1 MAEQNIK
8 KARYRIKNDAG
19 VYETIY
25 FETSMDQVEGLDS
38 KMGEVE
44 GLINDRYTKG
54 QSDEMFRAVETEI
67 TEVEN
72 AVEGLVTRVT
82 KNEKDIVSL
91 NESLTNEVNRAQ
103 GVEADLQAQIN
114 GLDASIE
121 AINHPE
127 SGILKQSKD
136 YTDSKIKD
144 LGDIVDGIEGSLGSS
159 NAELTGKIEALEGVV
174 SSNKAEV
181 DGAISSLEGR
191 LTGLTTRVDVA
202 ETAIED
208 LRGADARLE
217 SEIQSVKDAIGS
229 KNSNTLV
236 FSTMDEFVEAA
247 AGLTPKI
254 GDLVFVIDIK
264 KSFIYKGADAAKVL
278 DIANVPAGFVVFD
291 EITTEIDLQSYAK
304 RSEVE
309 GHVATLEG
317 KITSEQERAMAA
329 EKALADSIEAV
340 NGVVGTHGERLTVLE
355 GAVKTQGEAIENLTQ
370 DTYTKAEVDKIV
382 DDAVTAQMSYCG
394 KVEPTG
400 KKVGHVFIEL
410 I

>member
-1 MAEQNIK
+1 MSEIK
-8 KARYRIKNDAG
+8 RAKYRIKNEQG

-25 FETSMDQVEGLDS
+25 FETSMDQVEGLDT

-44 GLINDRYTKG
+44 GLINDRYTKA
-54 QSDEMFRAVETEI
+54 QSDEMFRGVEAEI
-67 TEVEN
+67 SEAEQ
-72 AVEGLVTRVT
+72 AIEGLVNRVS
-82 KNEKDIVSL
+82 KNETDIASL
-91 NESLTNEVNRAQ
+91 NEALTNEVDRAQ
-103 GVEADLQAQIN
+103 GVETDLQNQIN
-114 GLDASIE
+114 SLDGKIE

-159 NAELTGKIEALEGVV
+159 NAELTGKIEALENTVA
-174 SSNKAEV
+174 SNKAEV
-181 DGAISSLEGR
+181 DGNITSLEGR
-191 LTGLTTRVDVA
+191 LTGLSTRVDVA
-202 ETAIED
+202 ESAIED

-291 EITTEIDLQSYAK
+291 EITTHVDLKDYAK

-309 GHVATLEG
+309 AHVADLTALVNAE
-317 KITSEQERAMAA
+317 TTRATEA
-329 EKALADSIEAV
+329 EKALADSITAV
-340 NGVVGTHGERLTVLE
+340 EGVVSTHGERITVLE
-355 GAVKTQGEAIENLTQ
+355 GTVKTQGEAIENLTQ

-382 DDAVTAQMSYCG
+382 DDAVTAQMSYVG
-394 KVEPTG
+394 KVQPENKKTG
-400 KKVGHVFIEL
+400 HTWIEL

>member
-25 FETSMDQVEGLDS
+25 FETSMDQ
-38 KMGEVE
+38 VE

-191 LTGLTTRVDVA
+191 LTGLSTRVDVA
-202 ETAIED
+202 ESAIED
-208 LRGADARLE
+208 LRGVDAQLAA
-217 SEIQSVKDAIGS
+217 EIQKVKDAVGA

-236 FSTMDEFVEAA
+236 FETREEFEAA
-247 AGLTPKI
+247 TLDPKT
-254 GDLVFVIDIK
+254 GDLIFIISEK
-264 KSFIYKGADAAKVL
+264 KSHIWNGSSWIL
-278 DIANVPAGFVVFD
+278 FD

-355 GAVKTQGEAIENLTQ
+355 GTVASQGEAIENLTQ